1 MKISNNLTLAE
12 LTTSQT
18 AIRLG
23 IKNTAP
29 AYVIENLKAVAEN
42 VFEPIRE
49 HFGKPIRISS
59 GYRSKE
65 LNKAIKGSITSQHM
79 TGQALDLQGTNGLT
93 NAEIFNYVKDNLTFD
108 QLIWEFGTKNEPAW
122 VHVSFSKIKNR
133 KQILYIGLK

>member
-1 MKISNNLTLAE
+1 MKISNNLILAE

-29 AYVIENLKAVAEN
+29 AYVIENLKAVAES

-65 LNKAIKGSITSQHM
+65 LNKAIKGSSTSQHM
-79 TGQALDLQGTNGLT
+79 TGQALDLQGTNEVT
-93 NAEIFNYVKDNLTFD
+93 NAEIFNFVKDNLNFD
-108 QLIWEFGTKNEPAW
+108 QLIWEFGTKTEPAW
-122 VHVSFSKIKNR
+122 VHISFSKIKNR
-133 KQILYIGLK
+133 KQILYIGVK

>member
-18 AIRLG
+18 ATRLG

-29 AYVIENLKAVAEN
+29 AFVIENLKAVAEN

-59 GYRSKE
+59 GYRCKE
-65 LNKAIKGSITSQHM
+65 LNKAIKGSATSQHM
-79 TGQALDLQGTNGLT
+79 TGQALDIQGTNGVT

-108 QLIWEFGTKNEPAW
+108 QLIWEFGTKTEPAW
-122 VHVSFSKIKNR
+122 VHVSYSKLKNR
-133 KQILYIGLK
+133 NQILYIGVK

>member
-1 MKISNNLTLAE
+1 MKITENLTLAE
-12 LTTSQT
+12 LTRSQT
-18 AIRLG
+18 ATRLG

-29 AYVIENLKAVAEN
+29 AFVIENLKSVAEN

-49 HFGKPIRISS
+49 HFNVPIRISS

-65 LNKAIKGSITSQHM
+65 LNKAIKGSKNSQHM

-93 NAEIFNYVKDNLTFD
+93 NALIFEYIKNNLEFD
-108 QLIWEFGTKNEPAW
+108 QLIWEFGTKSEPAW

-133 KQILYIGLK
+133 KQILYIGVK